1 MNKNYL
7 KGYRF
12 ERRVS
17 AYFRGKGFYA
27 MESRGSKGL
36 FDIIAIPPVESHHYP
51 TQPLLIQAK
60 TGQSSRSK
68 ARAAIPNLKEHSPKW
83 HGIPLIAYNQDHKII
98 IENLNGV
105 NMRFS

>member
-17 AYFRGKGFYA
+17 AFFRGMGFYA

-36 FDIIAIPPVESHHYP
+36 YDIIAIPPVESIHYP
-51 TQPLLIQAK
+51 TKPLLIQAK
-60 TGQSSRSK
+60 TGQSSRVK
-68 ARAAIPNLKEHSPKW
+68 ARAAIPNMKEHSPKW
-83 HGIPLIAYNQDHKII
+83 NGIPLIAYNENRKII
-98 IENLNGV
+98 IENLSGI
-105 NMRFS
+105 NMRFE